1 MPLLAITP
9 GHHIL
14 TGDPRLC
21 QRPMAPIIE
30 SLHQMGLRVE
40 CSENEGFLP
49 VHIQGGIPTK
59 RTVQVDPLLSS
70 QFVSALMLIAPV
82 LPEGISLTMTSR
94 PTSRPY
100 VEMTADILR
109 QAGVNVRRSSNGRTY
124 YVQPLTTKT
133 KPTAI
138 TIERDWSSAS
148 YFYTMALLR
157 PELRIRLLGLQLDT
171 CQGDSAADEFF
182 RQLGVRSTEVRS
194 PYRAAGRSITL
205 QGGFEHNKTVQF
217 NCLDCP
223 DLVPTFAVA
232 AAVAG
237 VRATLKGVSNIALKE
252 SDRMYAISTE
262 LRRMGGKVDTTAE
275 EMVII
280 PAPLKPVEPV
290 KTYGDHRIAMAFA
303 PLRLVFPDLQIENPR
318 ERTMPFLYTILG
330 FSFWCYFLS
339 AVLHAPLYIIYVAVG
354 ATVTIALI
362 ALINMRWKIS
372 AHLTGFGGLV
382 GGIMSYCLGIGAIP
396 TWGTLALWLG
406 LSLVLMYA
414 RVRLQAHTPAQV
426 CAGWLLGITC
436 TFIPYCIYS
445 YAA

>member
-1 MPLLAITP
+1 MNTNDIRINLPASKSMSNRWMVINHITGSRFRIGKLSTSGDTRLLRQLLAQLDEGKSDIFYCNNAGSVARFLMPLLAITP

-303 PLRLVFPDLQIENPR
+303 PLRLVFPDLQIENP
-318 ERTMPFLYTILG
+318 EVVDK
-330 FSFWCYFLS
+330 SFPEFWEEFDK
-339 AVLHAPLYIIYVAVG
+339 VLNA
-354 ATVTIALI
+354 
-362 ALINMRWKIS
+362 
-372 AHLTGFGGLV
+372 
-382 GGIMSYCLGIGAIP
+382 
-396 TWGTLALWLG
+396 
-406 LSLVLMYA
+406 
-414 RVRLQAHTPAQV
+414 
-426 CAGWLLGITC
+426 
-436 TFIPYCIYS
+436 
-445 YAA
+445 